1 MVYVTAPGRP
11 GREYHSLDEA
21 QRDLGPTPLD
31 TAPGEVIAV
40 ARDWPGGPVVKV
52 LSPGTLGYTGWRSP

>member
-21 QRDLGPTPLD
+21 QRDIGPAPLD
-31 TAPGEVIAV
+31 APPDRALAV
-40 ARDWPGGPVVKV
+40 ARAYEGGPVTKV
-52 LSPGTLGYTGWRSP
+52 LTPSGLGASWHDA